1 MAKNFL
7 RAAVFAAATAGSTA
21 AFATTNLVTDGN
33 FNSPGSSGGF
43 TTYLSGQTFD
53 NGAWTVTGTGSNQYG
68 GAGVDLI
75 GNYWQA
81 PNNVGGSVDLDGD
94 APGGISQTLNLSAGT
109 YQLTFYLSGNPD
121 GGNATKTVDVSVGS
135 VTNDPFSY
143 TTGSNGHGSMNYV
156 METVDFTV
164 TTAGPVTLSFAS
176 QDNINSPWGPVIG
189 GVAITNVPEP
199 TTWAMMALG
208 FAGLGLAGWRRKR
221 QVSHPA

>member
-7 RAAVFAAATAGSTA
+7 RAAVFAAAAAGSTA

-33 FNSPGSSGGF
+33 FNTPGYSGTF
-43 TTYLSGQTFD
+43 TTYSSGSTFD
-53 NGAWTVTGTGSNQYG
+53 GGAWTVTGTGSGSYG

-75 GNYWQA
+75 GTYWQA
-81 PNNVGGSVDLDGD
+81 PNNVGGSVDLDGN
-94 APGGISQTLNLSAGT
+94 APGGVSQTLNLSAGT

-121 GGNATKTVDVSVGS
+121 GGDPTKTVVVSVGS
-135 VTNDPFSY
+135 VTDETFQY
-143 TTGSNGHGSMNYV
+143 TTGDNSYGSMDYV

-189 GVAITNVPEP
+189 DVAVTAVPEP
-199 TTWAMMALG
+199 STWAMMALG
-208 FAGLGLAGWRRKR
+208 FAGLGLAGWRRR
-221 QVSHPA
+221 RAAPRLA